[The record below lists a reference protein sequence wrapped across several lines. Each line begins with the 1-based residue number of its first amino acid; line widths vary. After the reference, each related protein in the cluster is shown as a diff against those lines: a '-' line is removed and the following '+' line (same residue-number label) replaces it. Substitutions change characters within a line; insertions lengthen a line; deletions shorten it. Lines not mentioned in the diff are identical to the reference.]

1 MATSA
6 SSNVSLV
13 MNDLIL
19 MATPF
24 REPPSVKFVA
34 FFFTLAMFTAAL
46 MGNCLL
52 SLIILRDHQL
62 HKAMYV
68 LMATLSLTDIIS
80 ALSILPRFMQNVT
93 SFNYISLRECMAQ
106 MFFLHLAIRMQS
118 FTLTIMSVDRYLAI
132 GYPLRYHSLMSCRK
146 AIVAFIA
153 VMASCVLMC
162 LGNFSV
168 VVPLNY
174 CKPPVIVAP
183 YCDYLVVLFLSCG
196 DVSGPVAY
204 AQATLVII
212 MVLPPCVIILMYAL
226 ILYECRKPG
235 LRSGQR
241 KALKTC
247 GTHFLVVSIFF
258 SAIFFSYTS
267 GFSFLDS
274 LPRPLHYALQTAQYV
289 FPPVLNPVI
298 YGLRTAEI
306 RRSFSRQLRRKV
318 VGGHAESSGN
328 AGH

>member
-1 MATSA
+1 MAANA
-6 SSNVSLV
+6 SSDLSLFTP
-13 MNDLIL
+13 DLIL
-19 MATPF
+19 MVTPF
-24 REPPSVKFVA
+24 REPPIVKFAV

-52 SLIILRDHQL
+52 SLVILRDHQL

-68 LMATLSLTDIIS
+68 LMAALSLTDTIS
-80 ALSILPRFMQNVT
+80 ALSILPRFMQNVA
-93 SFNYISLRECMAQ
+93 SFNYISLPECIAQ

-132 GYPLRYHSLMSCRK
+132 GYPLRYHSLMSCRT
-146 AIVAFIA
+146 AIVAFMA
-153 VMASCVLMC
+153 ATASCVLMC
-162 LGNFSV
+162 LGNVGV

-196 DVSGPVAY
+196 DLSSAVAY
-204 AQATLVII
+204 VQATLAIT
-212 MVLPPCVIILMYAL
+212 MVLPVLVIVLMYAL

-235 LRSGQR
+235 LRSGQK

-247 GTHFLVVSIFF
+247 GTHFLVVTVFF
-258 SAIFFSYTS
+258 AAIFFSFAS
-267 GFSFLDS
+267 GLSFLNS
-274 LPRPLHYALQTAQYV
+274 LPRSLRYTLQTAQYV
-289 FPPVLNPVI
+289 FPPALNPVI

-306 RRSFSRQLRRKV
+306 RRSFIRQFRRKV
-318 VGGHAESSGN
+318 VDGKSESLGN

>member
-1 MATSA
+1 MATHA

-13 MNDLIL
+13 MTDLIL

-24 REPPSVKFVA
+24 REPPGIKFAV

-46 MGNCLL
+46 VGNCLL
-52 SLIILRDHQL
+52 SLVILRDHQL

-68 LMATLSLTDIIS
+68 LMAALSLTDIIS
-80 ALSILPRFMQNVT
+80 ALSILPRFMQNVA

-118 FTLTIMSVDRYLAI
+118 FTLT
-132 GYPLRYHSLMSCRK
+132 SLMSCRT
-146 AIVAFIA
+146 AFVAFMA
-153 VMASCVLMC
+153 TMASCVLMC

-212 MVLPPCVIILMYAL
+212 MVLPACTIVLMYAL

-258 SAIFFSYTS
+258 SAIFFSYAS

-274 LPRPLHYALQTAQYV
+274 LPRPLHYTLQMAQYV

-306 RRSFSRQLRRKV
+306 RRSFTRQFRRKV
-318 VGGHAESSGN
+318 VDGHAGSSGN